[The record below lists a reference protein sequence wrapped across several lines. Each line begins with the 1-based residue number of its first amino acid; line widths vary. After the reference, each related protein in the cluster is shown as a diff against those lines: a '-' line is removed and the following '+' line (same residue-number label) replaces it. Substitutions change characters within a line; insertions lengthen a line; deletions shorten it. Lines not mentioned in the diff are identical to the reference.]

1 MKTIVETLAKRGI
14 VCKRLE
20 PLAPKELGSRKRVE
34 IYRGVETDDYYCM
47 VIVARKKSRILRKE
61 AAEYLELHRRLEEKI
76 GAKVK
81 RRYLLLGAPICSKA
95 VDYLK
100 EQGWKILP
108 LEG

>member
-14 VCKRLE
+14 VCKHLE

-47 VIVARKKSRILRKE
+47 VIVVRKKSRILRKE
-61 AAEYLELHRRLEEKI
+61 AAEYIELHRRLEEKM

-95 VDYLK
+95 AAML
-100 EQGWKILP
+100 EEEGWKIIP
-108 LEG
+108 MKG